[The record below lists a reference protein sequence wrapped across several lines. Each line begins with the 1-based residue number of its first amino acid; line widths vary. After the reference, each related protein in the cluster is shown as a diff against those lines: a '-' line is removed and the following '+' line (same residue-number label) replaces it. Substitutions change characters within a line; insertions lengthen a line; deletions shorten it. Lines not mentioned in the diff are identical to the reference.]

1 MEKKNNKF
9 KNGFIIGNLVG
20 ILAST
25 VFKKK
30 LQGLGLKIVEKS
42 IEIFVHKNKGPGK
55 GYSGKGNSGNGNGIT
70 GNSGNGTNIDKIV
83 KYSIKNGKITSEEI
97 SKDIFNKILSDGVPF
112 NYFNLEETD
121 VSHIFVYYHIGNT
134 SYINC
139 YNNRELC
146 INPSDFNLNP
156 ECTSVIDKI
165 ILSRLVYKSNNN
177 GKEFTEY
184 TTKYIHMFKNQPEN
198 IKITY
203 HDILLNFCY
212 TDFKKDQK
220 LKNLL
225 KECFNTHN
233 VVITNIKSN
242 CLENIKLE
250 EYLN

>member
-1 MEKKNNKF
+1 MEKKNNNF

-42 IEIFVHKNKGPGK
+42 IEIFVNKNKGTGN
-55 GYSGKGNSGNGNGIT
+55 GNSG
-70 GNSGNGTNIDKIV
+70 IDKIL
-83 KYSIKNGKITSEEI
+83 KYSIKNGEITSEEI
-97 SKDIFNKILSDGVPF
+97 SKDIFNKILSDDVPF

-121 VSHIFVYYHIGNT
+121 VSHIFVYYNIGNT

-156 ECTSVIDKI
+156 QCTSVSDKI
-165 ILSRLVYKSNNN
+165 ILSRLIYNIN

-184 TTKYIHMFKNQPEN
+184 ITKYIHMFKNQPEN

-203 HDILLNFCY
+203 HDILLNYCY
-212 TDFKKDQK
+212 TEFKKDQK
-220 LKNLL
+220 RKKLL
-225 KECFNTHN
+225 KECFNRDN

-242 CLENIKLE
+242 SLENIKLE
-250 EYLN
+250 DYLN